1 MRKDVA
7 LVSTM
12 TLVVVMAMVSSVIA
26 QDHVGAASGP
36 PRIVLHLTQT
46 FDDFFNLDLGDPGVS
61 LGDEFG
67 VTASWFKDGEKVAT
81 VGGTCTKVIL
91 QPQQQD
97 LCVLSARFG
106 DGLLTAQTLFDESS
120 SAPVEWAITGG
131 TGAYRNAGGFLT
143 IGSEGVTVHIN
154 RLAP

>member
-1 MRKDVA
+1 MGKIVA

-12 TLVVVMAMVSSVIA
+12 TLVIVSVMVSSVIA
-26 QDHVGAASGP
+26 QDHVRAASGP
-36 PRIVLHLTQT
+36 PRTVLQLTQT
-46 FDDFFNLDLGDPGVS
+46 FDDFFSLDLGDPGDS

-67 VTASWFKDGEKVAT
+67 VTVSWFKDGEKVAT

-91 QPQQQD
+91 QPPQD
-97 LCVLSARFG
+97 LCVLSARFA

-120 SAPVEWAITGG
+120 PAPAEWAITGG

-143 IGSEGVTVHIN
+143 VAGEEVNLYIN

>member
-1 MRKDVA
+1 MRTLVA

-12 TLVVVMAMVSSVIA
+12 TLVIVSVMVSSVTA
-26 QDHVGAASGP
+26 QDHVRAASGP
-36 PRIVLHLTQT
+36 PRTVLQLTQT
-46 FDDFFNLDLGDPGVS
+46 FDDFFNLDLGDPGDS

-67 VTASWFKDGEKVAT
+67 VTVSWFKDGEKVAT
-81 VGGTCTKVIL
+81 VGGTCTKTIV
-91 QPQQQD
+91 QPQPQD
-97 LCVLSARFG
+97 LCLLSARFA

-120 SAPVEWAITGG
+120 PAPAEWAITGG

-143 IGSEGVTVHIN
+143 VAGEEITLHID